1 MGLKIINKVGWMGL
15 SGFDFQEKPVRFL
28 SNMVIDILNKDF
40 FIRNINLTGLGSHWF
55 LKRGRNLTSLVFIAG
70 SAFSIISCDLVKN
83 SKSDIDIEFML
94 DTLDVGYTYWW
105 PESGPFIGNC
115 GQELSLVFSGTIK
128 ELKAPT
134 NEAGPLYTPQKG
146 IIAIE
151 EVYKIKDIGKNTY
164 KNQRFFTTDSFYK
177 SGLGTGDKVLVVCYD
192 YEDAYSIPGSG
203 SLLKIDSFDDEAVA
217 SIRKYID
224 TDEDPEK
231 IEKDVGLWAT
241 YGHGRALE
249 DLIACQKEMENPDK
263 SIPVDVE

>member
-1 MGLKIINKVGWMGL
+1 MDLNYRRYLTSFKQPDEVKISVRNTSVGSAQCLLGLKIH
-15 SGFDFQEKPVRFL
+15 GFGQT
-28 SNMVIDILNKDF
+28 I
-40 FIRNINLTGLGSHWF
+40 
-55 LKRGRNLTSLVFIAG
+55 RNLTSLLVIFFIAV
-70 SAFSIISCDLVKN
+70 SVVSCDLVKK
-83 SKSDIDIEFML
+83 SKSDIDVEFML

-151 EVYKIKDIGKNTY
+151 KVFKIKDIGENTY
-164 KNQRFFTTDSFYK
+164 KNQRFFATDCFYK

-192 YEDAYSIPGSG
+192 YEDAYTIPGSG
-203 SLLKIDSFDDEAVA
+203 SLLKIDSFDDEAVT

-224 TDEDPEK
+224 TDENPEK
-231 IEKDVGLWAT
+231 IARDVGLWAT

-249 DLIACQKEMENPDK
+249 DLIACRKEMKNRDK
-263 SIPVDVE
+263 PISVEVE

>member
-1 MGLKIINKVGWMGL
+1 MGINDYHPLIGL
-15 SGFDFQEKPVRFL
+15 RTYWFRHTYRDPTSIFL
-28 SNMVIDILNKDF
+28 A
-40 FIRNINLTGLGSHWF
+40 
-55 LKRGRNLTSLVFIAG
+55 VFIVFFA
-70 SAFSIISCDLVKN
+70 ASCDFVKK

-128 ELKAPT
+128 QLKAPT

-146 IIAIE
+146 MITIE
-151 EVYKIKDIGKNTY
+151 RVFKIKELGENTY
-164 KNQRFFTTDSFYK
+164 KNQRFVETDCFFK
-177 SGLGTGDKVLVVCYD
+177 SGLGTGDKVLVICYD
-192 YEDAYSIPGSG
+192 YEDAYTIPGVG
-203 SLLKIDSFDDEAVA
+203 SILKIDSFDDEAVT

-224 TDEDPEK
+224 ADENPEK

-249 DLIACQKEMENPDK
+249 DLIECRREIENSDK
-263 SIPVDVE
+263 AIPVEVE